1 MDEIRPAS
9 DRFAGAGINE
19 IEDARFKVA
28 GKITGIARFADG
40 TVEERTYTNIMTD
53 YSALLFAQLAKG
65 EQVPGIT
72 RLAVGTGVGSGD
84 LQNPEPASATMTR
97 LENEIARKAV
107 NISYNTLEATVN
119 DGIRTNVL
127 DLTVQFA
134 ETEAVGPIT
143 EMALFGG
150 VGSENAN
157 GGTIINAKR
166 FPVWNKPDT
175 ATLTWT
181 WRLVF

>member
-9 DRFAGAGINE
+9 DRFAGTKV
-19 IEDARFKVA
+19 EDTERVEFKVA
-28 GKITGIARFADG
+28 GEIAGIARFADG
-40 TVEERTYTNIMTD
+40 TVEERHYKNIMTE

-72 RLAVGTGVGSGD
+72 RLAVGTGVGNGN
-84 LQNPEPASATMTR
+84 LQNPEPASTTLTK

-107 NISYNTLEATVN
+107 VISYNTVEAAVN
-119 DGIRTNVL
+119 DGTRTNVL
-127 DLTVQFA
+127 DLTVTFA
-134 ETEAVGPIT
+134 ENEAVGPIT

-150 VGSENAN
+150 VGAEAEN
-157 GGTIINAKR
+157 GGTIVNAKR